1 MRNAPRTLIQIPNMA
16 RDRLIGNRL
25 ANAYMLL
32 AVALFSALPLIISWG
47 GGGKTPFLFNA
58 AMSAGVVLGC
68 LVFIAYRYPSL
79 LFNAN
84 MLRLVVGRAID
95 HRIVLS
101 IAANFNF
108 AFLAW
113 STRFVDVSISAIMF
127 GTWPIFI
134 VIIHDRLYKH
144 EERYHR
150 LSPEILLLIAFGLLG
165 FAFIIVGQA
174 GGFQNVET
182 GRLAELIIGV
192 VLATLGAIA
201 TACNAFG
208 FRWGTD
214 LAHEIS
220 DAGRPVTAD
229 DESDQDEAPAQ
240 GDLDFLGLLVALLI
254 ASAVSGLLN
263 TFVGISSGEVMDS
276 RSLFIAIVVGG
287 AASGIANA
295 AWRKAN
301 LIAHHAGVNALAF
314 AAPVFS
320 LAWLFLLTQTQ
331 PENLDYLIIG
341 IIGIVIVNLL
351 INSEA
356 EVRFGFKAL
365 LLALWTCGAF
375 VYLRDDVLQY
385 LPFGEWQWP
394 GETYF
399 GALGLSATVFTLLRS
414 FRVARLSTQTQEE
427 DNRLYT
433 LFQNVDLLA
442 RRDVI
447 HQAARMHVI
456 SIDKAVT
463 PEQLKTAYQ
472 DTKDCLDRAEASNPN
487 PDDQVQ
493 LAEAET
499 QLNVIAHSRQQGI
512 EFGEL
517 FALIIFGGIT
527 VFIGMAS
534 RPGVT
539 GWIGFLVEML
549 VVLFSAVI
557 VFLIINVWDLHRDRA
572 GDILEEQQYQDHDG
586 AVFYEGYG
594 VVFRDAVSRRLEQT
608 TSIVIGLLVTIAYGA
623 LLWYKWLP

>member
-1 MRNAPRTLIQIPNMA
+1 MRNAPRTLIQIPNIA

-79 LFNAN
+79 LFSADI
-84 MLRLVVGRAID
+84 LRLIAGRAID
-95 HRIVLS
+95 HKIALS

-150 LSPEILLLIAFGLLG
+150 LSSQILLLIAFGLLG
-165 FAFIIVGQA
+165 FAFIVVGQA

-182 GRLAELIIGV
+182 GGLAELIIGV
-192 VLATLGAIA
+192 ALAVLGAIA

-214 LAHEIS
+214 LAQKIS
-220 DAGRPVTAD
+220 DATGPVIAD
-229 DESDQDEAPAQ
+229 DAPDQDNVPDQDA
-240 GDLDFLGLLVALLI
+240 LDFLGLLVALLI

-287 AASGIANA
+287 VASGVANA

-301 LIAHHAGVNALAF
+301 LNAHHAGVNALAF

-320 LAWLFLLTQTQ
+320 LAWLFFLAHTQ

-427 DNRLYT
+427 DDRLYT

-447 HQAARMHVI
+447 DQAAREHVI
-456 SIDKAVT
+456 DIDKSVT
-463 PEQLKTAYQ
+463 PEQLQTAYQ
-472 DTKDCLDRAEASNPN
+472 DTKDCLDRAEAAN
-487 PDDQVQ
+487 PDPEDQAQ

-527 VFIGMAS
+527 VFLGLAS

-572 GDILEEQQYQDHDG
+572 GEILERREEYG
-586 AVFYEGYG
+586 GYG
-594 VVFRDAVSRRLEQT
+594 VVFRDAVNRRFEQT

>member
-1 MRNAPRTLIQIPNMA
+1 MRNAPRTLIQIPNIA

-79 LFNAN
+79 LFSADI
-84 MLRLVVGRAID
+84 LRLIAGRAID
-95 HRIVLS
+95 HKIALS

-150 LSPEILLLIAFGLLG
+150 LSSQILLLIAFGLLG
-165 FAFIIVGQA
+165 FAFIVVGQA

-182 GRLAELIIGV
+182 GGLAELIIGV
-192 VLATLGAIA
+192 ALAVLGAIA

-214 LAHEIS
+214 LAQKIS
-220 DAGRPVTAD
+220 DSTGPVIAD
-229 DESDQDEAPAQ
+229 DAPDQDNVPDQDA
-240 GDLDFLGLLVALLI
+240 LDFLGLLVALLI

-287 AASGIANA
+287 VASGVANA

-301 LIAHHAGVNALAF
+301 LNAHHAGVNALAF

-320 LAWLFLLTQTQ
+320 LAWLFFLAHTQ

-427 DNRLYT
+427 DDRLYT

-447 HQAARMHVI
+447 DHAAREHVI
-456 SIDKAVT
+456 DIDKSVT
-463 PEQLKTAYQ
+463 PEQLQTAYQ
-472 DTKDCLDRAEASNPN
+472 DTKDCLDRAEAAN
-487 PDDQVQ
+487 PDPEDQAQ

-527 VFIGMAS
+527 VFLGLAS

-557 VFLIINVWDLHRDRA
+557 VFLIVNVWDLHRDRA
-572 GDILEEQQYQDHDG
+572 GEILGKREEYG
-586 AVFYEGYG
+586 GYG
-594 VVFRDAVSRRLEQT
+594 VVFRDAVNRRLEQT

>member
-1 MRNAPRTLIQIPNMA
+1 MRNAPRTLIQIPNIA

-47 GGGKTPFLFNA
+47 GGGKTPFLFSA

-84 MLRLVVGRAID
+84 ILRLIAGRAID
-95 HRIVLS
+95 HKIALS

-113 STRFVDVSISAIMF
+113 SIRFVDVSISAIMF

-134 VIIHDRLYKH
+134 VIIHDRLYKY

-150 LSPEILLLIAFGLLG
+150 LSSQILLLIAFGLLG
-165 FAFIIVGQA
+165 FAFIVVGQA

-182 GRLAELIIGV
+182 GGLAELIIGV
-192 VLATLGAIA
+192 VLAALGAIA

-214 LAHEIS
+214 LAQEIS
-220 DAGRPVTAD
+220 GAGGPVAAD
-229 DESDQDEAPAQ
+229 DAPAQ
-240 GDLDFLGLLVALLI
+240 SDLDFLGLLVALLI

-263 TFVGISSGEVMDS
+263 TFIGISSGEVMDS

-287 AASGIANA
+287 AASGVANA

-301 LIAHHAGVNALAF
+301 LNAHHAGVNALAF

-320 LAWLFLLTQTQ
+320 LAWLFFLAQTQ

-385 LPFGEWQWP
+385 LPFGEWEWP

-447 HQAARMHVI
+447 DQAAREHVI
-456 SIDKAVT
+456 DIDKSVT
-463 PEQLKTAYQ
+463 PEQLQTAYQ

-527 VFIGMAS
+527 VFLGMAS
-534 RPGVT
+534 RPGVE

-572 GDILEEQQYQDHDG
+572 GEILGKRDEYD
-586 AVFYEGYG
+586 GYG
-594 VVFRDAVSRRLEQT
+594 VVFRDAVNRRFEQT

>member
-1 MRNAPRTLIQIPNMA
+1 MRNAPRTLIQIPNIA

-214 LAHEIS
+214 LAEEIS
-220 DAGRPVTAD
+220 HAGRPVTAG

>member
-1 MRNAPRTLIQIPNMA
+1 MRNAPRTLIQIPNIA

-68 LVFIAYRYPSL
+68 LVFIAYRYHSL

-84 MLRLVVGRAID
+84 ILRLIAGRAID
-95 HRIVLS
+95 HRIALS

-220 DAGRPVTAD
+220 DAGRPVTSG
-229 DESDQDEAPAQ
+229 DESDQDEAPDQ

-447 HQAARMHVI
+447 HQAARMHVV

-472 DTKDCLDRAEASNPN
+472 DTKDCLDRAEASNPD

>member
-1 MRNAPRTLIQIPNMA
+1 MRNAPRTLIQIPNIA

-84 MLRLVVGRAID
+84 MLRLIVGRAID
-95 HRIVLS
+95 HRIALS

-182 GRLAELIIGV
+182 GRLAELIVGV

-214 LAHEIS
+214 LAEEIS
-220 DAGRPVTAD
+220 HAGRPVTAG

>member
-1 MRNAPRTLIQIPNMA
+1 MRNAPRTLIQIPNIA

-32 AVALFSALPLIISWG
+32 AVALFSALPLIIAWG

-58 AMSAGVVLGC
+58 AMSAGVILGC

-84 MLRLVVGRAID
+84 ILRLVARRAID

-174 GGFQNVET
+174 GGFQSVET

-192 VLATLGAIA
+192 VLAALGAIA

-214 LAHEIS
+214 LAQEIS
-220 DAGRPVTAD
+220 DADRPVTSG
-229 DESDQDEAPAQ
+229 DESDQDEAPTQ

-263 TFVGISSGEVMDS
+263 TVVGVSSGEVMES
-276 RSLFIAIVVGG
+276 RSLFIAIIVGG

-301 LIAHHAGVNALAF
+301 LNAHHAGVNALAF

-375 VYLRDDVLQY
+375 VYLRDDLLQY

-447 HQAARMHVI
+447 DQAAREHVI
-456 SIDKAVT
+456 DIDKAVT
-463 PEQLKTAYQ
+463 PEQLKDAYESA
-472 DTKDCLDRAEASNPN
+472 KDCLDRAEAANPD

>member
-1 MRNAPRTLIQIPNMA
+1 MRNAPRTLIQIPNLA

-84 MLRLVVGRAID
+84 ILRLVVGRAID

-214 LAHEIS
+214 LAEEIS
-220 DAGRPVTAD
+220 HAGRPVTAD